1 MYLSLIRLDE
11 DDLSLII
18 QRHKPAAKLVA
29 HLDVQGNHIV
39 QLSSSVSQPAP
50 QDRLEGEHRTAGGN
64 VKSRKRSQPATG
76 TNGELESS
84 KTSQPA
90 KSSQGQSSNSND
102 VKKEC
107 ADPARKARKQ
117 SKMSATS
124 EKSSKPLS
132 LNSDTAGKEC
142 ADPVMK
148 AQKQLTTSEKSSKPL
163 SLDSDTAGKEH
174 VNRGMKAQKQ
184 LKMSATSEK
193 SLKPLSLKSKTAG
206 KEHVDPALNAR
217 KQPTTSERSSKLL
230 SLNSDT
236 AEKEHVNRAMKA
248 RNRSKTSTTSEKSSK
263 PLSLNSNTAGK
274 EHVNRAMKARDRSK
288 ASGRDCAQNQ
298 SEGIP
303 RSVPTCDQKILV
315 TKATEQEVSNRA
327 ELRSNKYSVVKR
339 KRDRQPRTKWRPRSE
354 ERSLRSH
361 NKRGHLSRL
370 AKVIPVDYG
379 ESTDEEDGTVLTWL
393 YGTELDL
400 TCQSPAKPSQAA
412 SQRGPDHSS
421 RTHAATEKART
432 KAKDSG
438 HNTSSQ
444 KRKKLTQ
451 HDDDAK
457 KDVRDSADSLNC
469 ASHSRNCQ
477 TMRNRDSRCQTIIKA
492 RSKRNSTDNTDSR
505 KPAAKG
511 SIKSQ
516 EGNLPHPAAET
527 KDSKLDTA
535 GRRSKRIRLMSETEL
550 HVNKGKGNGEQ
561 SNPHCLSRIRGSR
574 VSADRDHSSPRQ
586 RSSTRRNRSDF
597 LVMRTYDGHEV
608 LFKWKAPAVD

>member
-236 AEKEHVNRAMKA
+236 AE
-248 RNRSKTSTTSEKSSK
+248 
-263 PLSLNSNTAGK
+263 K